1 MEMSVDEYEDLVRWR
16 EGMEEPTDE
25 VAEDDV
31 EGASLRGEDDIEQLV
46 DEFLKRHPAT

>member
-16 EGMEEPTDE
+16 EGMEEPTEE
-25 VAEDDV
+25 VGEDDA
-31 EGASLRGEDDIEQLV
+31 EGASLRGEDDVEQLV